1 MSNKRA
7 ERFKRQRRTDREH
20 LLELLYAAELN
31 GKPLTEQLTIDPE
44 SPAGFS
50 ELAIKGIST
59 HINEIDLLIRKH
71 LIDWS
76 FERLTPVD
84 RSILRIATWEL
95 LERNQTPVPAIIS
108 EAAALADKYSL
119 SDSARFVNAVL
130 AAIASELRPEIPPD
144 N

>member
-1 MSNKRA
+1 
-7 ERFKRQRRTDREH
+7 
-20 LLELLYAAELN
+20 LLYAAELN

-119 SDSARFVNAVL
+119 SDSAKFVNAVL
-130 AAIASELRPEIPPD
+130 AAIASELRPEILPD